1 MNDSKPRRKL
11 AAILA
16 ADVVGFSKM
25 MGENEDRT
33 LKNLKACRSLTDES
47 IISNHGRI
55 FGSAGDSIIAEFASP
70 VDAVIAAIEFQR
82 NLRLRNEGVSEEN
95 KMMFRVGLNL
105 GDVIVEGDNLYGDGV
120 NVASRLEA
128 LAEPGGISLS
138 GKFHDEVSRKLDMSF
153 VSTGEQEM
161 KNIQNPIPTFK
172 IEITEI
178 DNTEANSSPEIIDSI
193 SKSES
198 DEKINSESKPPAI
211 AVLPFT
217 NMSGDPEQEFF
228 VDGITEDIITNLS
241 LWRTFPVISRNSSF
255 TYRGQN
261 QNLKHVANEL
271 GARYIVEGSVRK
283 GGNRLRITAQLID
296 ASEDHHLWS
305 EKWDR
310 TLEDVFDVQDEVSEA
325 VARRVAPSI
334 TGYEQN
340 RLIRKRPENLTAWEE
355 YLQGLRYYHD
365 RHHTDYEDPNL
376 EKARK
381 HFEKAIDLDSTLSD
395 AHAFLA
401 FCGTSEL
408 GQRLASDPK
417 KVVDQILASAS
428 KSKSLDSENPL
439 AYLSLAAGNFFQ
451 GELKASV
458 VPAKRAVQLNP
469 SHAISHF
476 WLGLTQAHT
485 GLYEEAESALLK
497 AIELSPVDPELGT
510 FFTGLFFANFGQN
523 NYEKALEA
531 IDNSLRLNPGRGNFM
546 GFRASVLGELNSSEA
561 KEALDRYLTLRPNLK
576 KRDDYRSIFVPNSTL
591 ADPIIEGLIKAG
603 WQPE

>member
-1 MNDSKPRRKL
+1 
-11 AAILA
+11 
-16 ADVVGFSKM
+16 M

-70 VDAVIAAIEFQR
+70 VDAVIAATEFQR
-82 NLRLRNEGVSEEN
+82 NLSLRNEGVTEEN